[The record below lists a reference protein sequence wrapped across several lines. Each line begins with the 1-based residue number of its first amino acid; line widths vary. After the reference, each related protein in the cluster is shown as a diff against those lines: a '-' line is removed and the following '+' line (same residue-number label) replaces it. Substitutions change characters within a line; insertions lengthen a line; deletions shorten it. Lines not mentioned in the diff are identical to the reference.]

1 MERESCYASNI
12 SCQKSPK
19 GYTFTFTGIISCKW
33 SSCCFTLLPQC
44 KGKQTRAREN
54 WKNCSVTT
62 NIVCTYSRHCRLP
75 AARLHYGNG
84 VRAERKERRQEEFL
98 ANYFNINQHSAA
110 VIEQKP
116 RRAFISSSV
125 RSHWSLQHWRL
136 LPSHQTLLSPEAGEL
151 CLL

>member
-19 GYTFTFTGIISCKW
+19 TYAFTFTGIISCKW
-33 SSCCFTLLPQC
+33 SSCCFTLLQQC
-44 KGKQTRAREN
+44 KDKETRAHDR
-54 WKNCSVTT
+54 KNCSVTT

-84 VRAERKERRQEEFL
+84 VLAEREKRNFS
-98 ANYFNINQHSAA
+98 INQHSAS

-116 RRAFISSSV
+116 RHAFISSSV
-125 RSHWSLQHWRL
+125 RSHWSLQRWRL
-136 LPSHQTLLSPEAGEL
+136 PPSHQTLLWPEAGEL